1 MEIIMKKLT
10 NMQRIVRFTQDDP
23 MNAVFVRMA
32 LEHFCKEVM
41 QMDVTKHT
49 NSLFSPMLMQD
60 IAKDW
65 MMDNTSAD

>member
-1 MEIIMKKLT
+1 MKKMT
-10 NMQRIVRFTQDDP
+10 NMQRSVRFTQDDP

>member
-1 MEIIMKKLT
+1 MKKQT
-10 NMQRIVRFTQDDP
+10 NEQRIVRFTKDDP

-32 LEHFCKEVM
+32 IEHFCKEVM
-41 QMDVTKHT
+41 HMDTTKQT

>member
-1 MEIIMKKLT
+1 MKKQT
-10 NMQRIVRFTQDDP
+10 NEQRIVRFTKDDP

-32 LEHFCKEVM
+32 IEHFCKEVM
-41 QMDVTKHT
+41 QMDTAKQT

-65 MMDNTSAD
+65 MIDNTSAD

>member
-1 MEIIMKKLT
+1 MENIMKKMT

>member
-1 MEIIMKKLT
+1 MKKQT

-32 LEHFCKEVM
+32 IENFCKEVM